1 MSLLALISSLISVL
15 NPIGA
20 VPMFISFTSN
30 RTPEEIKKISIK
42 CTIYVFLI
50 LVIAFVSGNLIMDFF
65 SISINSMKVAGGI
78 IMLLSGVSFI
88 NNKRD
93 THKGINQKV
102 KIEAIEKDGG
112 DTAKFVA
119 MAKDKTSGFRLM
131 GFGHRVYKNFDP
143 RARIIKKSCDEVLN
157 DLGVQDKK
165 LTIAMELEQ
174 AALNDDYF
182 VSRKLYPNVDFY
194 SGIIYK
200 AMSFPTDTF
209 TTLFALGRLP
219 GWVSQWKELKENKEP
234 IGRPRQIYLG
244 ATVRPYTDINN
255 R

>member
-42 CTIYVFLI
+42 CTFYVFLI
-50 LVIAFVSGNLIMDFF
+50 LVVAFVSGNLIMDFF

-102 KIEAIEKDGG
+102 KIEAIEKEDISFTPLAMPLLAGPG
-112 DTAKFVA
+112 SMSYLVSLNFADQNLSSMLIVFLAIFLVCAFILVVLLSSRYFAKLIG
-119 MAKDKTSGFRLM
+119 TSGLMALSRLM
-131 GFGHRVYKNFDP
+131 GFFVMCIGVELIYTGVKNF
-143 RARIIKKSCDEVLN
+143 VL
-157 DLGVQDKK
+157 Q
-165 LTIAMELEQ
+165 
-174 AALNDDYF
+174 
-182 VSRKLYPNVDFY
+182 S
-194 SGIIYK
+194 
-200 AMSFPTDTF
+200 
-209 TTLFALGRLP
+209 
-219 GWVSQWKELKENKEP
+219 
-234 IGRPRQIYLG
+234 
-244 ATVRPYTDINN
+244 
-255 R
+255 

>member
-102 KIEAIEKDGG
+102 KIEAIEKDDISFTPLAMPLLAGPG
-112 DTAKFVA
+112 SMSYLVSLNFADQNLSSMLIVFLAIFLVCVFILIVLLSSRYFAKLIG
-119 MAKDKTSGFRLM
+119 TSGLMALSRLM
-131 GFGHRVYKNFDP
+131 GFFVMCIGVELIYTGVKNF
-143 RARIIKKSCDEVLN
+143 VL
-157 DLGVQDKK
+157 Q
-165 LTIAMELEQ
+165 
-174 AALNDDYF
+174 
-182 VSRKLYPNVDFY
+182 S
-194 SGIIYK
+194 
-200 AMSFPTDTF
+200 
-209 TTLFALGRLP
+209 
-219 GWVSQWKELKENKEP
+219 
-234 IGRPRQIYLG
+234 
-244 ATVRPYTDINN
+244 
-255 R
+255 